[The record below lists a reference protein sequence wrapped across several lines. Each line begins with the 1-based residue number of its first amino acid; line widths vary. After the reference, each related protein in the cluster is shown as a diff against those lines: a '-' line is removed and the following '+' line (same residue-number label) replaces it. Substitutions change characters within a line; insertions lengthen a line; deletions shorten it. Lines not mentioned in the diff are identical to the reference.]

1 MAYRVE
7 IKPKALRALAKAPNP
22 QKRRIAKAID
32 ALAADPRPAGCRKL
46 AGSEDTYRVR
56 VGDYRVVYEIA
67 DRMLIV
73 YVVRIGHRKDV
84 YRGL

>member
-7 IKPKALRALAKAPNP
+7 IKPKALRALAEVPNP
-22 QKRRIAKAID
+22 QRRRIVKAID

-67 DRMLIV
+67 DRIMIV